1 MKEYSWSYK
10 GRARRQ
16 GKKTGNQSHVSV
28 SLETQLREACVI
40 LPLGRILGQLSP
52 QCASYYNKVT
62 KYECSDRGP
71 EFWPQ
76 FPMDVWGLGKILPM
90 PYAYAK

>member
-1 MKEYSWSYK
+1 MERKEGQEDREKDRKSESC
-10 GRARRQ
+10 
-16 GKKTGNQSHVSV
+16 VCFP
-28 SLETQLREACVI
+28 ETQLREACVI